1 MDLKKINIV
10 AGREYSIRVK
20 KKSFILTTILTPILF
35 AALMIIPSII
45 MMNDEGEKDLK
56 VVVLDQ
62 SQIVAPSLKSDERI
76 NYVIS
81 PSSDVEE
88 VKKNFADTDA
98 YALVVIS
105 PLDEDNNVS
114 VTAYST
120 KEMNIDIKASIKK
133 SANSAVE
140 AYKLSKYD
148 IKDLD
153 KILNDVKSDVKID
166 TYLFSEDGQEKR
178 SMVEISMVLSY
189 IMSFFIYMFVFMFGN
204 MVMRS
209 VIDEKQ
215 TRIVEVIVSS
225 VKPFDLMLG
234 KIVGVAGVAI
244 TQFLIWVVLTLVL
257 VFGFNIVAGKDLI
270 QNQLSSGTEQVSMIA
285 GDEAQNA
292 IEAIAS
298 GNSELGGILSA
309 VSQIDFPYILGCFF
323 IYFILGYLLYAAM
336 FAAVGSAV
344 DNEADTQQ
352 LTLPI
357 TVPLILGLLIM
368 IHTFQHPDSAL
379 SFWASIIPFT
389 SPMVMLARIPFE
401 GGVPLW
407 ELLLSIGL
415 LFLTFLFTV
424 YLSGKIYRVGI
435 LMYGKK
441 ATWKDLLTWIKLK

>member
-20 KKSFILTTILTPILF
+20 KKSFILSTILTPILF
-35 AALMIIPSII
+35 AALMVIPSVI
-45 MMNDEGEKDLK
+45 MMNDGGEECRK

-62 SQIVAPSLKSDERI
+62 SKLVAPTMQDTDLIDYEIVEGKDPEELKKSFDSL
-76 NYVIS
+76 
-81 PSSDVEE
+81 
-88 VKKNFADTDA
+88 DA
-98 YALVVIS
+98 YALVIIS
-105 PLDEDNNVS
+105 PLDEKNNVS
-114 VTAYST
+114 VTAYSS
-120 KEMNIDIKASIKK
+120 KQMNMSLK
-133 SANSAVE
+133 SAIKNSANDAIE
-140 AYKLSKYD
+140 AYKLQNYD

-153 KILNDVKSDVKID
+153 KILDDIRTDVDME
-166 TYLFSEDGQEKR
+166 TYTIGESGQEKK
-178 SMVEISMVLSY
+178 SMVEISMALAY
-189 IMSFFIYMFVFMFGN
+189 IMSFFIYIFVFMFGN

-215 TRIVEVIVSS
+215 SRIVEVVVSS

-234 KIVGVAGVAI
+234 KIVGVAGVAV
-244 TQFLIWVVLTLVL
+244 TQFFIWIVLTLVL
-257 VFGFNIVAGKDLI
+257 VFGFQAVAGKDLM
-270 QNQLSSGTEQVSMIA
+270 QKAMGSGTEQVAQMA
-285 GDEAQNA
+285 GADGANIVDA
-292 IEAIAS
+292 
-298 GNSELGGILSA
+298 LSA
-309 VSQIDFPYILGCFF
+309 SNPEVGGVLSALSQIDFGYILGCFF
-323 IYFILGYLLYAAM
+323 VFFVLGYLLYAAM
-336 FAAVGSAV
+336 FAAVGSAA

-357 TVPLILGLLIM
+357 TAPLIIGLFIM

-401 GGVPLW
+401 GGVPTW

-415 LFLTFLFTV
+415 LFLTFLFVV

-441 ATWKDLLTWIKLK
+441 ASWKDLWKWIKY